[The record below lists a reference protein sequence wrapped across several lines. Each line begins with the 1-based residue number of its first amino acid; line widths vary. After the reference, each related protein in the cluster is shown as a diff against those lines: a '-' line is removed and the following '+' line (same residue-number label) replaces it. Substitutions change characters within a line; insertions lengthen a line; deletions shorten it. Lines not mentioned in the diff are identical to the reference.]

1 MMFLLKFKKVLSRVF
16 VLSLLLCLFGGA
28 ASAVGINKANE
39 SRSKVYV
46 HKASSGGKGIETVRL
61 SKPEKLAAG
70 RCALF
75 VSAEVIDS
83 KRRFGKVKIVSRP
96 RKNCNP
102 DFESCIVAVE
112 WAYSPVGFVH
122 YWVKAKWN
130 VQSTGC

>member
-1 MMFLLKFKKVLSRVF
+1 MFLLKFKKVLSQAA
-16 VLSLLLCLFGGA
+16 VLSLLLCLCGGV
-28 ASAVGINKANE
+28 ASAAGINKANE

-46 HKASSGGKGIETVRL
+46 HKASSGGKAIETVRL
-61 SKPEKLAAG
+61 SKPERLAAG

-75 VSAEVIDS
+75 ASAEVIDS
-83 KRRFGKVKIVSRP
+83 KRRFGEVKIISLP

-102 DFESCIVAVE
+102 DSESCRVVVE
-112 WAYSPVGFVH
+112 WAHSPVGFVH